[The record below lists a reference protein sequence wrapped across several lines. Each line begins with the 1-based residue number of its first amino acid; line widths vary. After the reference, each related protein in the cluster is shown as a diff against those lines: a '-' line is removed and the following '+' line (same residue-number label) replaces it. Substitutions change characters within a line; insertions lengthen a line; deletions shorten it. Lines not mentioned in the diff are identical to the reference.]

1 MKTTIKIENNIVSL
15 EYDWC
20 DWDMNTVR
28 IRREFM
34 VPAGG
39 GYVREWDELRKN
51 WRQVC
56 DRLASRGNTLHTR
69 NGELDNLL
77 AIIRSEWRAARRA
90 EKRASEANW

>member
-39 GYVREWDELRKN
+39 GYVREWDASRKE

-56 DRLASRGNTLHTR
+56 ENLSTRGNTLHTH
-69 NGELDNLL
+69 NGSMDHLI
-77 AIIRSEWRAARRA
+77 AIIRSEWQAARRMD
-90 EKRASEANW
+90 KRESVANW